1 MPGIPH
7 CILLVL
13 LILWSPI
20 SSAAPPDHIVERAW
34 LEDPAGTLVLED
46 VSALGGEPFERTLSA
61 GFGRS
66 TIWIRLRIDPTAH
79 PRPTL
84 EPDRLYLRI
93 RPVYLDEIAVFD
105 ALAPGGRAADVGDRY
120 APGVAENRSMD
131 FLVPLVRGDAPRD
144 VWLQVRST
152 STRQIDVQAL
162 NFTDFYRLSHT
173 QSVLFAFYIGLV
185 FVFAIWAVV
194 NWLFTRELLIGGFG
208 VAQLSALI
216 FAVCSLGYL
225 RLLWPE
231 GWPPFLLNHLT
242 SLASVVSV
250 SAAIWFHALLLRD
263 FKPPRHVKILHA
275 GMLTMLPIKLALL
288 GTGSTIEALKL
299 NMMEVLISPLLFLIS
314 VRLCSSTDVE
324 GNDKPPLSRQLMTWF
339 YVLLLGMLAVAALPG
354 LGLVPGGEITLY
366 IVQAHGL
373 VTSLLVL
380 LLLQYRA
387 RILHR
392 RHSEAA
398 IALQKTLVEAEHE
411 REMRREQETLFSML
425 AHELKTPLAIMELR
439 IDNRAEGSEE
449 LRQAIREINR
459 VVERCVQSN
468 QLNEHNLT
476 VMKGSEDLVRLTR
489 DCMLIC
495 TEPSRIQLEA
505 PDSVPVQTDRQLLA
519 IIITNLIENAS
530 KYSASDSTIGVGI
543 HVNMEKGVVR
553 LDVRNRPGTAGWP
566 DPDRVFEK
574 YYRSAHARRQTGT
587 GLGLFIVMNLA
598 KALDIEI
605 HYSPDEHFVRFVLE
619 IPC

>member
-1 MPGIPH
+1 
-7 CILLVL
+7 
-13 LILWSPI
+13 
-20 SSAAPPDHIVERAW
+20 
-34 LEDPAGTLVLED
+34 
-46 VSALGGEPFERTLSA
+46 
-61 GFGRS
+61 
-66 TIWIRLRIDPTAH
+66 
-79 PRPTL
+79 
-84 EPDRLYLRI
+84 
-93 RPVYLDEIAVFD
+93 
-105 ALAPGGRAADVGDRY
+105 
-120 APGVAENRSMD
+120 
-131 FLVPLVRGDAPRD
+131 
-144 VWLQVRST
+144 
-152 STRQIDVQAL
+152 
-162 NFTDFYRLSHT
+162 
-173 QSVLFAFYIGLV
+173 
-185 FVFAIWAVV
+185 
-194 NWLFTRELLIGGFG
+194 
-208 VAQLSALI
+208 
-216 FAVCSLGYL
+216 
-225 RLLWPE
+225 
-231 GWPPFLLNHLT
+231 
-242 SLASVVSV
+242 
-250 SAAIWFHALLLRD
+250 
-263 FKPPRHVKILHA
+263 
-275 GMLTMLPIKLALL
+275 MLPIKLALL

-373 VTSLLVL
+373 VTGLLVL